1 MAQTASG
8 YGISIICNMHYHYA
22 YISHSQ
28 SVIYSPFYSPFPLHF
43 LPYSLPCLLSILPST
58 LLSHYTSYPIHY
70 HVCYLFSLLLSFPT
84 TLPTLFTTI
93 LSPPFSLLFCSL
105 LSHFFLPYSLP
116 LPTLPCSSPLSFL
129 TTPTLPCFSA
139 LSFPTTLPTIL
150 SPPSFARLLPP
161 FPLHFLPYLL
171 PYSPHPPY
179 LPILRIAV
187 YLFIFVFFCVP
198 FMSCMHIEHAC
209 VL

>member
-8 YGISIICNMHYHYA
+8 YGISIICNMHYH
-22 YISHSQ
+22 ISHSQ

-43 LPYSLPCLLSILPST
+43 LPYSLPYSPHPSPCSSALCFLLPAS
-58 LLSHYTSYPIHY
+58 SYPIHY
-70 HVCYLFSLLLSFPT
+70 L
-84 TLPTLFTTI
+84 
-93 LSPPFSLLFCSL
+93 
-105 LSHFFLPYSLP
+105 SLP
-116 LPTLPCSSPLSFL
+116 SRALLLSFL
-129 TTPTLPCFSA
+129 TTSTLPCFSA

-150 SPPSFARLLPP
+150 SPPSFAPLLPP

-179 LPILRIAV
+179 LPILRIAI
-187 YLFIFVFFCVP
+187 YLFIFVFFYVP